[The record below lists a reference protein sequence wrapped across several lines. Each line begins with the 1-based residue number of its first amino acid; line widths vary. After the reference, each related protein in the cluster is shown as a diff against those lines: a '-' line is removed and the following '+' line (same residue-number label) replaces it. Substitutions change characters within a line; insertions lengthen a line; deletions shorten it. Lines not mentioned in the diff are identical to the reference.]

1 MGMNAI
7 AAYIPDT
14 LASIA
19 FCLAAG
25 EAGVKQFVLVSSL
38 GTGKFGLPAG
48 VLK

>member
-1 MGMNAI
+1 MHTI
-7 AAYIPDT
+7 AAVLDM
-14 LASIA
+14 LESIA
-19 FCLAAG
+19 FCLAAA